1 MLIDY
6 EFTAIHLA
14 GEEVDAVR
22 LLTGP
27 FVGVTV
33 YYGHVKVVP
42 EGGTHRL
49 AFQYT
54 LWDTAELSKVDLVQ
68 SKEFSM
74 HLGDI
79 LAAIILDES
88 KEGEYVSVGKHNPE
102 EPDLQ

>member
-1 MLIDY
+1 M
-6 EFTAIHLA
+6 A
-14 GEEVDAVR
+14 GEQVDAVR
-22 LLTGP
+22 ILTGP

-54 LWDTAELSKVDLVQ
+54 LWDTAKLLKVDLVN
-68 SKEFSM
+68 SKEFTT

-88 KEGEYVSVGKHNPE
+88 QEGEYVSTRKHDSE